1 MPLTPDSKIYTV
13 SQLNRESKRVLN
25 EHFFSV
31 RVEGE
36 ISNLST
42 PSSGHI
48 YFSLKDNAAQIRC
61 AMFKT
66 QLRRLM
72 FNPANGLQII
82 ATAQV
87 TLYEPRGDYQL
98 VVENLE
104 EAGDGALRMAFEAL
118 KRQLSVEGL
127 FDASRKQTLPTLP
140 HCIGVITSPSG
151 AAIRDILTVLKR
163 RFPAVPVILYPVAV
177 QGDSAKHDIVRA
189 LNLANTLGQCDVLI
203 LGRGGGSLE
212 DLQAFNEEIV
222 ARAIDAS
229 AIPVIAGIGHEIDVT
244 IADFVADLRAAT
256 PSAAAEHAVPDQ
268 REWQS
273 RFSSLETKLSQH
285 LGRQLTQKAQ
295 ALAWL
300 DKRLNRQ
307 HPGQK
312 LAANAQRLDELELR
326 LSRST
331 NRKLLQCRSNLDTQ
345 TAKLYSQSPAHKINS
360 HRLRQHNLQQRLNTA
375 WQRKFEHLHQR
386 LNQAGQTLHAV
397 SPLATM
403 NRGYALVTDME
414 TGAVIRSTR
423 QIKKDD
429 VVLTRLANGGFTSRV
444 ETITED

>member
-1 MPLTPDSKIYTV
+1 MSLTLDSKIYTV

-36 ISNLST
+36 MSNLSS

-66 QLRRLM
+66 HLRSLK
-72 FNPANGLQII
+72 FKPANGLQVI

-87 TLYEPRGDYQL
+87 TIYEPRGDYQL
-98 VVENLE
+98 VIVSLE
-104 EAGDGALRMAFEAL
+104 ETGDGALRMAFEAL
-118 KRQLSVEGL
+118 KHQLSKEGL
-127 FDASRKQTLPTLP
+127 FDTSRKKPLPALP
-140 HCIGVITSPSG
+140 HCIGIITSPSG
-151 AAIRDILTVLKR
+151 AAIRDILTVLNR
-163 RFPAVPVILYPVAV
+163 RFPAIPVILYPVSV
-177 QGDSAKHDIVRA
+177 QGDNAKHDIVRA
-189 LNLANTLGQCDVLI
+189 FNLANTLDQCDVLI

-222 ARAIDAS
+222 ARAIATS

-273 RFSSLETKLSQH
+273 RFISLESKLSQR
-285 LGRQLTQKAQ
+285 LGRQLAQKTQT
-295 ALAWL
+295 LAWL
-300 DKRLNRQ
+300 DKRLKQ
-307 HPGQK
+307 HQPGQK

-326 LSRST
+326 LTRAT
-331 NRKLLQCRSNLDTQ
+331 QRKLLQCRSNLDTQ
-345 TAKLYSQSPAHKINS
+345 STKLHNQSPAHIINS
-360 HRLRQHNLQQRLNTA
+360 LDLRQHYLQQRLNTA
-375 WQRKFEHLHQR
+375 WQRKLEHLHQR

-397 SPLATM
+397 SPLATL
-403 NRGYALVTDME
+403 NRGYALVTD
-414 TGAVIRSTR
+414 TKTDTVIRSTR
-423 QIKKDD
+423 QIEKDAI
-429 VVLTRLANGGFTSRV
+429 VLTILANGQFTSRV